1 MDNVWNGWKTNGS
14 DGSIASRES
23 SRGRIAHAGPLTSQN
38 TVDTRVNT
46 DAQRPEWSWARRR
59 GRRSGS
65 SQNQRQL
72 CAYGSACTYWLFRLL
87 CWFQPTASSRPTVLC
102 NKYTSQ
108 PSILYDYTATEA
120 EVSTLTWK
128 VDTPANTV
136 TDYFAIAVCVC
147 MGLCVYTHIR
157 KIKKRRRRM
166 ENMSSMMPVRN
177 TFSFFFLP
185 FFWFSALCPIHLDTD
200 PVGIIN
206 TSSNTHHLH
215 WETQRPLASAFA
227 KQLREANP
235 YHRRSFNLGFYWM
248 RHLGRGGRGINGS
261 FKVLLQIM
269 MPKCF

>member
-14 DGSIASRES
+14 DWSIASRES
-23 SRGRIAHAGPLTSQN
+23 SRGRIARAGPLTSQN

-59 GRRSGS
+59 WRRSGS

-72 CAYGSACTYWLFRLL
+72 CAYGSAWTYWLFRLL
-87 CWFQPTASSRPTVLC
+87 RWSKPTASSRPTVLC
-102 NKYTSQ
+102 SKYTSQ

-136 TDYFAIAVCVC
+136 TDYSAIAVCVC

-177 TFSFFFLP
+177 TFFFFLP
-185 FFWFSALCPIHLDTD
+185 FFWFSALCPIYFLTQSVLLILVQTPITCTGRHRDPWPQHLQ
-200 PVGIIN
+200 
-206 TSSNTHHLH
+206 SSC
-215 WETQRPLASAFA
+215 A
-227 KQLREANP
+227 KQILITDA
-235 YHRRSFNLGFYWM
+235 HS
-248 RHLGRGGRGINGS
+248 I
-261 FKVLLQIM
+261 
-269 MPKCF
+269 